1 MPPVNQVAQAVPARG
16 VEHALVRLE
25 ELEAQEPD
33 RRVPEP
39 LDVVLASLD
48 QLAPVRDAVLA
59 HERGGVRMLERLGR
73 RLPDVVV
80 PGDAEDA
87 TERAA

>member
-1 MPPVNQVAQAVPARG
+1 V
-16 VEHALVRLE
+16 L
-25 ELEAQEPD
+25 D
-33 RRVPEP
+33 DRVPEP

-48 QLAPVRDAVLA
+48 QLAPARDAVLA
-59 HERGGVRMLERLGR
+59 HERGGVRMLERFGR
-73 RLPDVVV
+73 RLPDVGV